1 MIFNSPPRIEIY
13 HELYDLKRKLSNRVI
28 AVNLIHINVW
38 EWAVMFPV
46 SGNCVGD
53 IDQKTKSRLL
63 DTSKCRLYK

>member
-38 EWAVMFPV
+38 EWDSYVPY
-46 SGNCVGD
+46 
-53 IDQKTKSRLL
+53 IR
-63 DTSKCRLYK
+63 